1 MNKESGKKY
10 VLQREGVSEQI
21 FHVLKE
27 KITSKEWKPGM
38 KISSE
43 NELAAQFGV
52 SRMSARNAL
61 QRLCALGLLETRVGE
76 GTFVKEFSL
85 ADYFK
90 EAAGLIGKEKTIN
103 EIREFRIP
111 FETDYLRLACERR
124 TQEDI
129 DDLKAIHHRMEELS
143 EGTDFDAYFNADT
156 EFHHR
161 ICEMTRNQVYIMIS
175 AAIWELLAAQLKDN
189 TRFYSRY
196 KDGVSENKADD
207 NYILKKLTKDHEQFI
222 EALEKRD
229 YMIAAEDF
237 LYHISEYKDM
247 QE

>member
-1 MNKESGKKY
+1 MNKGSEKKY

-27 KITSKEWKPGM
+27 KITSGEWKTGM

-43 NELAAQFGV
+43 NEIAAQFGV

-61 QRLCALGLLETRVGE
+61 QRLCALGMLETRVGE

-90 EAAGLIGKEKTIN
+90 EAAGLIGEKKTID

-111 FETDYLRLACERR
+111 FETSYLQLACERR
-124 TQEDI
+124 TQGDI
-129 DDLKAIHHRMEELS
+129 DDLKAIYRRMEELS
-143 EGTDFDAYFNADT
+143 EGADFDAYFKADT

-175 AAIWELLAAQLKDN
+175 AAIWELLSAQLKDN
-189 TRFYSRY
+189 TRYYSMY
-196 KDGVSENKADD
+196 KDGVSENKEDD

-222 EALEKRD
+222 EALEKQD
-229 YMIAAEDF
+229 YMIASEDF
-237 LYHISEYKDM
+237 LHHVSEYKNI
-247 QE
+247 QK

>member
-21 FHVLKE
+21 FHVLKG
-27 KITSKEWKPGM
+27 KISSGEWKPGM

-52 SRMSARNAL
+52 SRMSARNAI
-61 QRLCALGLLETRVGE
+61 QRLCALGILETRVGE

-90 EAAGLIGKEKTIN
+90 EATGLLGQEKTID
-103 EIREFRIP
+103 EIREFRIS

-129 DDLKAIHHRMEELS
+129 EDLKAIYRRMEELS
-143 EGTDFDAYFNADT
+143 QGTDFDAYFKADT

-189 TRFYSRY
+189 TRYYSMY
-196 KDGVSENKADD
+196 KDGVSERREDD

-222 EALEKRD
+222 DALEKRD
-229 YMIAAEDF
+229 YMIASEDF
-237 LYHISEYKDM
+237 LYHILEYKTIKK
-247 QE
+247 